1 MPFDG
6 RAFIRQEAL
15 VKIDAVIAL
24 LAAEE
29 RWCKGSLVNNRHQ
42 RCLLGA
48 MIAAG
53 ADELLK
59 PLVLEAVREITGSG
73 FRTIQSFN
81 DARATTHADV
91 LAALYRA
98 RENIELGRHVVAE
111 LPPLE
116 RQVRSLLQRW
126 YVAARALI

>member
-6 RAFIRQEAL
+6 REFIRQEAL
-15 VKIDAVIAL
+15 ARIDVVIAL
-24 LAAEE
+24 IAEEE
-29 RWCKGSLVNNRHQ
+29 RWCKGTLVNHQHQ

-59 PLVLEAVREITGSG
+59 PLVLAAARELTGG
-73 FRTIQSFN
+73 DFRTIQSFN
-81 DARATTHADV
+81 DARATTHANV
-91 LAALYRA
+91 IAALRRA

-111 LPPLE
+111 LPPL
-116 RQVRSLLQRW
+116 QGQARSRLQRW
-126 YVAARALI
+126 YMAARDLI